1 MKRLKED
8 ILSENFTRREIINW
22 GIVYPLVGL
31 VVIVT
36 VCGLI
41 NLL

>member
-22 GIVYPLVGL
+22 GFVYPLVGL